1 MNVKVDEKAEVVAE
15 IVENA
20 IVEIAEPIEKIDE
33 VKTDIIVERAE
44 ESVRRAEEAVN
55 IIETAAAIKVAEIA
69 VEAEIKV
76 AEHAEKV
83 EIIKGSLEWA
93 NERIEYLENSMSQ
106 LWEKMDSMESKQLT
120 PVQSEQLPPTV
131 ELEVNQSEG
140 GDDLQNPIAELEQEV
155 IPQQKR
161 KYRAL

>member
-1 MNVKVDEKAEVVAE
+1 MNVKVGEKAEAVAE

-20 IVEIAEPIEKIDE
+20 IVETAEPIEKIDDI
-33 VKTDIIVERAE
+33 KTDIIVERAE
-44 ESVRRAEEAVN
+44 ETVRRAEEAVN

-83 EIIKGSLEWA
+83 EHVEGSLEWA
-93 NERIEYLENSMSQ
+93 HDRINYLENSMTQ
-106 LWEKMDSMESKQLT
+106 LWEKMESMESKQLT
-120 PVQSEQLPPTV
+120 QAQSEQLPPTV
-131 ELEVNQSEG
+131 ELEVNQSE
-140 GDDLQNPIAELEQEV
+140 DVDALQNPIAELEQEI
-155 IPQQKR
+155 IPPLKR